1 MKKVIYFT
9 LIMFSLSA
17 YSSNLEKVYL
27 KELKNIEK
35 VEKRGNNKLFSLI
48 RNSSKELE
56 KDWSPK
62 LAQELARVFN
72 KVLDVNQNYFLV
84 ELIEPAM
91 KKRKKDFEPILQ
103 KNLSEK
109 NKKLYKQLMK
119 IYERELREGNG

>member
-9 LIMFSLSA
+9 LIMFSLSS
-17 YSSNLEKVYL
+17 YSSNLEQVYL

-35 VEKRGNNKLFSLI
+35 IEKRGNNKLFSLI

-72 KVLDVNQNYFLV
+72 KILDVNQNYFLV

>member
-1 MKKVIYFT
+1 MKKTIYLT
-9 LIMFSLSA
+9 LIFFSFSA

-35 VEKRGNNKLFSLI
+35 IEKRGNNKLFSLI

-72 KVLDVNQNYFLV
+72 KILDVNQNYFLV

-103 KNLSEK
+103 KHLSEK